1 MHRLIGGAPCA
12 QGRGN
17 LALVVLVWLRS
28 LAFGGPGGELGA
40 GSEAKLLTTYYN
52 SSAVRRPR

>member
-1 MHRLIGGAPCA
+1 M
-12 QGRGN
+12 
-17 LALVVLVWLRS
+17 ALVVLVWLRS